1 MKLHRVECCHVELRV
16 VEMVLSEWVVQ
27 YCVCV
32 ERQVRVFAYCRQ
44 GSLASHIYPDVLE
57 STSSWA
63 WQKLLEMSLQPEC
76 LPVDY
81 LAVA

>member
-1 MKLHRVECCHVELRV
+1 MKFHRVECCYVGLRV

-32 ERQVRVFAYCRQ
+32 EKQVRVFLCRLQ
-44 GSLASHIYPDVLE
+44 GSQASHIYPGVLE
-57 STSSWA
+57 STGSWV
-63 WQKLLEMSLQPEC
+63 WQRLLEMSLQPGC
-76 LPVDY
+76 PPVDC